1 MSDLTIT
8 HGGVSATKK
17 SAGEVLSRMKVTLI
31 DADLTTV
38 AAAVANDEVV
48 SQSIELTN
56 AVAITG
62 GTGIIQS
69 VTLNS
74 DDAETPAMDLIFTQ
88 VNNDIAS
95 APSATVG
102 DDEDI
107 DSITASVLGFVS
119 LANYTNLVDSMTV
132 TATNIGL
139 VVKAASDTTSIWV
152 HLVNRSG
159 GNFTPTAVDDLHVRV
174 GIVQD

>member
-88 VNNDIAS
+88 VNN
-95 APSATVG
+95 
-102 DDEDI
+102 
-107 DSITASVLGFVS
+107 
-119 LANYTNLVDSMTV
+119 
-132 TATNIGL
+132 
-139 VVKAASDTTSIWV
+139 
-152 HLVNRSG
+152 
-159 GNFTPTAVDDLHVRV
+159 
-174 GIVQD
+174 